1 MIISPHSE
9 APAALERPHRL
20 KIGKVTRQLFAL
32 LFLILAGVYLFTPLL
47 TALNQFRARRQLK
60 EAEAYLNREK
70 WQLAGQALMEAAR
83 LMPDHP
89 ETLRLLVQFLEKTRS
104 RPQLLRDSLLKLKEQ
119 GHSLP
124 TDAIVL
130 TRALLDMGEAQGA
143 HTAFGDLTATE
154 RSSPAGQALEK
165 DLLILQGRHD
175 PTLYGLN
182 PDVKDLIVDLSSG
195 FQEIQ
200 VAARTKLW
208 KLSENSDSSALQ
220 ALKFLSGLDT
230 LTSQE
235 AEWLLQRIEAHP
247 ESSLADQLGAYLA
260 LIKAAPER
268 KSDVYKTLI
277 SYFQKANRDEF
288 RMFLQ
293 WLAFQGEADL
303 LRSLVST
310 DSLYQDPSLFS
321 PYAESLSNA
330 KRWPQLI
337 TLLENPKQKPPV
349 SQERLE
355 IWLAEAW
362 SHQNEDR
369 TKVIYHLERAIDF
382 ASKSGNQEALLTV
395 AKNAQAYRLFDIAIR
410 SHLALA
416 EKNPNSALPLLEMAL
431 EAAIQKGDTEQ
442 IYQITHRLIEI
453 QPNDHQHQTR
463 LCYLRLLTGD
473 RLETIQIQDPPEIQA
488 TLQFLFRA
496 LAHYRSRNFAAMK
509 TQLLLIETTDGFSS
523 GQKAVYAGM
532 LAASGQLSKA
542 YQMAERLPLPLLL
555 KEEKAMLKHVL

>member
-1 MIISPHSE
+1 MILSPQSE
-9 APAALERPHRL
+9 APAALERPHRFR
-20 KIGKVTRQLFAL
+20 IGKVTRQLLAL
-32 LFLILAGVYLFTPLL
+32 LFLIVAGVYLFTPLL
-47 TALNQFRARRQLK
+47 TALNQFRGRRQLK
-60 EAEAYLNREK
+60 EAEACLNREK

-143 HTAFGDLTATE
+143 LTAFGSLTATE
-154 RSSPAGQALEK
+154 RSSPEGQALEK
-165 DLLILQGRHD
+165 DLLILQGRYD

-182 PDVKDLIVDLSSG
+182 PEVKELVSDLSAS
-195 FQEIQ
+195 FEEIQ
-200 VAARTKLW
+200 IAARTKLW
-208 KLSENSDSSALQ
+208 KLSEKSDSSALQ
-220 ALKFLSGLDT
+220 ALKFLSGLNT

-235 AEWLLQRIEAHP
+235 AEWLIQRIEAHP
-247 ESSLADQLGAYLA
+247 KSSLSDQLGAYLA
-260 LIKAAPER
+260 LIKAAPDR
-268 KSDVYKTLI
+268 KPEIHKTLVG
-277 SYFQKANRDEF
+277 YFRNANQDEF
-288 RMFLQ
+288 RLFLQ

-303 LRSLVST
+303 LRSLIST
-310 DSLYQDPSLFS
+310 DSLYQDPSLFT
-321 PYAESLSNA
+321 PYAESLANA
-330 KRWPQLI
+330 KRWPQFI
-337 TLLENPKQKPPV
+337 ELLENPKSKPPV

-362 SHQNEDR
+362 SQREEDR

-382 ASKSGNQEALLTV
+382 ASQAGNQEALLTV
-395 AKNAQAYRLFDIAIR
+395 AKNAQTYRLFDIAIR
-410 SHLALA
+410 SHLTLA

-431 EAAIQKGDTEQ
+431 EAAVQKGDTEEV
-442 IYQITHRLIEI
+442 YQITRRLIEI
-453 QPNDHQHQTR
+453 QPNDHQYQTR
-463 LCYLRLLTGD
+463 LCYLRLLIGD
-473 RLETIQIQDPPEIQA
+473 RLETIQIQEPPEIQP
-488 TLQFLFRA
+488 TLQCLFRA
-496 LAHYRSRNFAAMK
+496 LAHYRTRNLAAME

-555 KEEKAMLKHVL
+555 KEEKAMLKDVL